1 MKPKT
6 ASPPEDHRI
15 SAIAL
20 QLNLFWLSPKFT
32 FFLHLRDCNGLP
44 WTWPLSNNENVLPIS
59 FTHKICWIYS
69 CLIYPRFKRQHGAC
83 GKRNYTWP
91 SWGQIGVKLNQ
102 RHAINDMIKSQWKV
116 MGEGKLVEG
125 HPTATKKRDP
135 TQRTMQMSYRNRCEQ
150 KQQGKCQ
157 SRQKVICCPSG
168 ELSTLAQGGVRGLV
182 MLDIS
187 IWIMG
192 THVCLKNSPAYQ
204 KACEKK
210 KKTRMANS
218 LKFMHTRSKG
228 HYEKTEQ
235 GF

>member
-1 MKPKT
+1 MTRHLHTGTFLLGNWTKFTSSIFQYCLKNITHPTMKPKT

-20 QLNLFWLSPKFT
+20 QFNLFWLSPKFT

-116 MGEGKLVEG
+116 MG
-125 HPTATKKRDP
+125 
-135 TQRTMQMSYRNRCEQ
+135 
-150 KQQGKCQ
+150 
-157 SRQKVICCPSG
+157 
-168 ELSTLAQGGVRGLV
+168 GG
-182 MLDIS
+182 
-187 IWIMG
+187 
-192 THVCLKNSPAYQ
+192 
-204 KACEKK
+204 
-210 KKTRMANS
+210 
-218 LKFMHTRSKG
+218 
-228 HYEKTEQ
+228 
-235 GF
+235 